1 MDKNGDGFI
10 DLDELTQYFVK
21 LARSLGVLIKFDI
34 EDSYGEEEDQDEVI
48 NSMMT
53 DLSGKNSEKKVSKA
67 SKKLTEFTQRM
78 IHFIPAT
85 ILH

>member
-67 SKKLTEFTQRM
+67 SKVLVDHAVNTALSTSS
-78 IHFIPAT
+78 
-85 ILH
+85 